1 MATRQITRFIVRGH
15 RNGTYNIAV
24 EGALDAASASSLRCL
39 LLDLQRDRVTV
50 DLSDCTGVS
59 NEAIASLAEAARV
72 AEAHGGD
79 LRLRPTNDAGA
90 AGDGAE
96 APERAPRTRRSLSL
110 AECRTLLAGEKIGRI
125 AVTRAGV
132 PHVAP
137 VNYTVVDGAVVFRAM
152 PGTKLAAAE
161 LGEPVPFEVD
171 SFDLRR
177 RVGWSVMI
185 SGRTE
190 LVTDDRER
198 QRVSGQ
204 LDSWAATPADSIVR
218 ILPDL
223 VSGCMLTDGTVA
235 ATEMAEEPLLIAAG
249 ST

>member
-15 RNGTYNIAV
+15 QGGEYDIAV
-24 EGALDAASASSLRCL
+24 EGALDASSASSLRCL

-50 DLSDCTGVS
+50 DLADCTGVS
-59 NEAIASLAEAARV
+59 DDAIAALAEAARV

-79 LRLRPTNDAGA
+79 LRLRPTSDASA
-90 AGDGAE
+90 AGDRAGE
-96 APERAPRTRRSLSL
+96 PERAPRHRRSLSP
-110 AECRTLLAGEKIGRI
+110 AECGTLLAGESIGRI

-132 PHVAP
+132 PHVVP
-137 VNYTVVDGAVVFRAM
+137 VNYAVVDGAVVFRAM

-161 LGEPVPFEVD
+161 LGQPVSFEVD
-171 SFDLRR
+171 GFDLRR
-177 RVGWSVMI
+177 RVGWSVMV

-198 QRVSGQ
+198 ERVSGQ
-204 LDSWAATPADSIVR
+204 LDSWAATPTDSIVR

-223 VSGCMLTDGTVA
+223 VSGCMLSDDTIAV
-235 ATEMAEEPLLIAAG
+235 TEMPEEPLLIAAG
-249 ST
+249 SR